1 MRPLCAVRALLRLEM
16 RQIRRHSMRS
26 WLVVLLIHRAWR
38 DEQRCR
44 RKYGDLWSRYTTH
57 ARFRMIPFLY

>member
-1 MRPLCAVRALLRLEM
+1 MPTNGFQPLWLFCLLT
-16 RQIRRHSMRS
+16 
-26 WLVVLLIHRAWR
+26 HRAWR

-44 RKYGDLWSRYTTH
+44 QKYGKLWDEYCRK